1 MNNLIDYTYNLL
13 VRIYLFVRFFISYE
27 SRQQNIFEMILKKK
41 KNSTYICLIVTPF
54 TKHNIASLISFSS
67 RCIVI
72 TLRVKPLL
80 SDCFDCDSL

>member
-41 KNSTYICLIVTPF
+41 KIFNVYMPYSYTIYETQYS
-54 TKHNIASLISFSS
+54 SLISFSS

>member
-54 TKHNIASLISFSS
+54 TKHNI
-67 RCIVI
+67 
-72 TLRVKPLL
+72 LL
-80 SDCFDCDSL
+80 SFLFLQDAS